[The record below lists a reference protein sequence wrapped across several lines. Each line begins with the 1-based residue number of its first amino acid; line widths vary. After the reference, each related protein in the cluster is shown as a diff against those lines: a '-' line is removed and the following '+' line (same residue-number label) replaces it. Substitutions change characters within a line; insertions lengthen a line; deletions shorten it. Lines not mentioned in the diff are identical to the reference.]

1 MKRAARIVS
10 AVYGRRRLWSLTAGV
25 VYSLAFFDGR
35 LFVFGFLGLF
45 LFYARLFVRTKDG
58 VRPEKPFGSAFF
70 FGAGFFVPLYSWL
83 TALYPF
89 DTFGFTMAQGIF
101 VVAAGILGISALH
114 SLMLALSYSLLR
126 FAPRNTL
133 LLPVLAAS
141 CHMAAEWLMAQGSLA
156 FPWGIAAVGQYRF
169 LPLLQNVSLFGSE
182 FITLVM
188 CVFAS
193 SCALLLHEKS
203 RKLIITAAVSLAL
216 PLFVGTTL
224 MLIPV
229 QTENAVRVAAV
240 QGNELF
246 DEKWDLQK
254 HLQYQKYIRLTEQAA
269 SEGAELIVL
278 PETAFPYN
286 YTSTI
291 NKKITAV
298 TAEYGCTVVVGAIE
312 KKAGKVYNALFAVY
326 PDGTRSESYYKRRIV
341 PFGEYLPYRDVLMK
355 LLPFLES
362 MNLSSL
368 DLTPG
373 ESDVVL
379 EYPGSSGIGCFIC
392 FDSAFPSLAPDD
404 AGILCVSTNDSWFK
418 DTAAVYQHMAHSVLR
433 AVENG
438 KWVVRSA
445 NTGVSCFISPKGNIS
460 QATEPLTEALI
471 YETVYTVSSRTLYS
485 YTGDIIMFVPLGFLG
500 YILIRAAAEKIKN
513 KKKVSA
519 SS

>member
-1 MKRAARIVS
+1 MAARIVN
-10 AVYGRRRLWSLTAGV
+10 AVYGRRRLWSFTAGV

-45 LFYARLFVRTKDG
+45 LFYARLFVRTENG

-89 DTFGFTMAQGIF
+89 DAFGFTPAQGIF
-101 VVAAGILGISALH
+101 VVAAGVFGISALH
-114 SLMLALSYSLLR
+114 SLLLALSYSLLR

-133 LLPVLAAS
+133 LLPVIAAS
-141 CHMAAEWLMAQGSLA
+141 CHMAAEWLMAQGTLA

-188 CVFAS
+188 CMFAA
-193 SCALLLHEKS
+193 SCALLLYEKS
-203 RKLIITAAVSLAL
+203 RGLIVTAALSLAI
-216 PLFVGTTL
+216 PLAVGTAL
-224 MLIPV
+224 MLIPA
-229 QTENAVRVAAV
+229 QEENAVRVAAV
-240 QGNELF
+240 QGNELI

-254 HLQYQKYIRLTEQAA
+254 HDLFRKYVNLTEQAA
-269 SEGAELIVL
+269 EEGAELIVL

-286 YTSTI
+286 YTSSI
-291 NKKITAV
+291 NKMITGI
-298 TAEYGCTVVVGAIE
+298 TRKYGCTVVVGAIE
-312 KKAGKVYNALFAVY
+312 KKGGKAYNALFAVY

-355 LLPFLES
+355 LLPFLGS

-368 DLTPG
+368 DLTAG

-392 FDSAFPSLAPDD
+392 FDSVFPSLAPDE
-404 AGILCVSTNDSWFK
+404 AGLLCVSTNDSWFK
-418 DTAAVYQHMAHSVLR
+418 DSAAVYQHMAHSVLR

-445 NTGVSCFISPKGNIS
+445 NTGVSCFVSPKGKVS

-485 YTGDIIMFVPLGFLG
+485 YTGDIIMSVPLCFLA
-500 YILIRAAAEKIKN
+500 YCVIRAAAEKIKN

-519 SS
+519 